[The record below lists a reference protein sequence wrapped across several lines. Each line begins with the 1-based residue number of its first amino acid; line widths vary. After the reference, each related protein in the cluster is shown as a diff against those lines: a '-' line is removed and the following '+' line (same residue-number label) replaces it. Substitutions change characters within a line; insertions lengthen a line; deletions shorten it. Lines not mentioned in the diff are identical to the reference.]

1 MNMIQSLSVLVIAQ
15 FSGKIK
21 ADEHSVM
28 HALKSLLP
36 VDGNDI
42 DIGALIERIA
52 MNGGNVVSLAIS
64 WLSDDS
70 NQTLRA
76 DQLSSLLGEQKIS
89 AFSRALGLNKNEAA
103 NALASIIPQL
113 IDQNSQGGVLYL

>member
-1 MNMIQSLSVLVIAQ
+1 MNMIQSLSTLVIAR
-15 FSGKIK
+15 FSGKIN

-28 HALKSLLP
+28 NALKSLLP
-36 VDGNDI
+36 VHGNDI
-42 DIGALIERIA
+42 DIGTLIERIA
-52 MNGGNVVSLAIS
+52 MNGGNVVSLAMS

-70 NQTLRA
+70 NHDMAA
-76 DQLSSLLGEQKIS
+76 DQLSSLLGEHKIS

-113 IDQNSQGGVLYL
+113 IDQNSQGGFLRF